1 MFSVSRRF
9 LPILFCMEEMDFIG
23 WTRYAKVALE
33 PFTTITARR
42 LVGICTWRP
51 YPQGILNDIEK
62 NSWWSLLVIFS
73 TWIEQQ
79 NDPRFKKT
87 VTITRVMLEHLI
99 NGNKCGWWGRMLLTS
114 WDSLNC
120 FAVRPSKQVLFSTPL
135 IT

>member
-33 PFTTITARR
+33 PFTTYSKKTRWDLYVR
-42 LVGICTWRP
+42 TLPSRHSEWHWEEFLVVIVSYLQYLDWTTKWSK
-51 YPQGILNDIEK
+51 IL
-62 NSWWSLLVIFS
+62 
-73 TWIEQQ
+73 
-79 NDPRFKKT
+79 KKT

-99 NGNKCGWWGRMLLTS
+99 NGNKCGWWGRRLLTS
-114 WDSLNC
+114 WDSLNY

>member
-23 WTRYAKVALE
+23 WTRYAKVTLE
-33 PFTTITARR
+33 PFINYYSKKTRWDLYVRTLPSRHSEWHWEEFLVVIVSYLQYLDWTTK
-42 LVGICTWRP
+42 WSK
-51 YPQGILNDIEK
+51 IL
-62 NSWWSLLVIFS
+62 
-73 TWIEQQ
+73 
-79 NDPRFKKT
+79 KKT

-99 NGNKCGWWGRMLLTS
+99 NGNKCGWGRMLLTS
-114 WDSLNC
+114 WDSLSC

>member
-33 PFTTITARR
+33 PFTNYYSKKTRWDLYVRTLPSRHSEWHWEEF
-42 LVGICTWRP
+42 LVVIVSYLQYLNWTTKWSK
-51 YPQGILNDIEK
+51 IL
-62 NSWWSLLVIFS
+62 
-73 TWIEQQ
+73 
-79 NDPRFKKT
+79 KKT

-99 NGNKCGWWGRMLLTS
+99 NGNKCGWWGRMLSTS
-114 WDSLNC
+114 WDSLHC
-120 FAVRPSKQVLFSTPL
+120 FVRPSKQVLFSTPL